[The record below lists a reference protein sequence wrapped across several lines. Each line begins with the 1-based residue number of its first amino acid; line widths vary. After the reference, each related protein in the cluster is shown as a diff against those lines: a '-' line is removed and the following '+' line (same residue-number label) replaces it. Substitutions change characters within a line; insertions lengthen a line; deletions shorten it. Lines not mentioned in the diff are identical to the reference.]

1 MPSHNVAHR
10 KLGRVTEH
18 RLALLRNQATALL
31 RHERIETTMP
41 KAKEL
46 RPFVERLIT
55 IAKRGVAVGDPKGSD
70 AARAPP
76 GAAEIPDREVVGKL
90 FDTLAPRFA
99 ERPGG
104 YTRILRVGFRRGDAA
119 EVAQVELVGSEYDA
133 KAAEAARA
141 EQEKDAPKKTKGVG
155 ERLKQAAQRI
165 RGGGRPTA
173 ARRRRPAVR
182 PRAPSGR
189 RRRRARPADRKHRSL
204 VGWQVASR
212 VQLFGPGF
220 PFVGVVVAGPRS
232 RTRPTATTMLPRPPP
247 ARVPPWPRR

>member
-1 MPSHNVAHR
+1 MRHNVGYR

-55 IAKRGVAVGDPKGSD
+55 LAKRGVAAGDANGK
-70 AARAPP
+70 ALHARRMVLADI
-76 GAAEIPDREVVGKL
+76 ADKDVVGKL

-119 EVAQVELVGSEYDA
+119 EIAQMELVGSEYTPA
-133 KAAEAARA
+133 SAE
-141 EQEKDAPKKTKGVG
+141 EKDGEKEAPKKTKGVG
-155 ERLKQAAQRI
+155 DRLRQAAQRI
-165 RGGGRPTA
+165 RGGKEPGSKTQAGGQTKGGRKSTT
-173 ARRRRPAVR
+173 
-182 PRAPSGR
+182 PR
-189 RRRRARPADRKHRSL
+189 K
-204 VGWQVASR
+204 VGGS
-212 VQLFGPGF
+212 
-220 PFVGVVVAGPRS
+220 
-232 RTRPTATTMLPRPPP
+232 
-247 ARVPPWPRR
+247 